1 MNSNLI
7 DLSQKNLNYNLESIN
22 PNSNNFDFELW
33 AIAVRRQML
42 NVFEPNLVTETK
54 LDEEE

>member
-42 NVFEPNLVTETK
+42 TVFEPNLVTKTK

>member
-7 DLSQKNLNYNLESIN
+7 DLSQKNLNCNLESIN

-42 NVFEPNLVTETK
+42 TVFEPNLVTKTK

>member
-7 DLSQKNLNYNLESIN
+7 NRSQPNLQRNLESIN

-42 NVFEPNLVTETK
+42 TVFEPEVVTETK